1 MTDATKVQDLF
12 ATIAEKY
19 EQDMPEKIEF
29 GDLSGDGLELRIE
42 VELAED
48 KGVSAQGED
57 DEQSYPYLVLEL
69 LGFPPSGIVAT
80 VRLCW
85 WSGGVGQ
92 DSVSE
97 RQIWLQTTDEQM
109 ATWFKE
115 KSKDFEVAAPFIPA
129 GEQALRVFLR
139 CAKEALS
146 AQVH

>member
-1 MTDATKVQDLF
+1 MTDEAKVQTLF
-12 ATIAEKY
+12 AALAGKY
-19 EQDMPEKIEF
+19 GQDMPEKIEF

-42 VELAED
+42 FELAED
-48 KGVSAQGED
+48 KGISTETED

-97 RQIWLQTTDEQM
+97 RQIWLHTTDEQM

-115 KSKDFEVAAPFIPA
+115 NSKDFEVTAPFIPV
-129 GEQALRVFLR
+129 GEQALRVFLS